1 MKTFFGLFK
10 SKQEHVEELMDAIK
24 ESAHIETPPEPIKKI
39 SKDFYR
45 VGWNQ
50 ADEMVTL
57 TLAPENG
64 YSTTLAIT
72 PDECE
77 RMIRMLRAAYPLED
91 HVVHTN

>member
-1 MKTFFGLFK
+1 MFGLFK
-10 SKQEHVEELMDAIK
+10 TKQEHVEELMDAIK
-24 ESAHIETPPEPIKKI
+24 ESADSVTQVEPPKKI

-57 TLAPENG
+57 TFAPENG

-72 PDECE
+72 PNECE
-77 RMIRMLRAAYPLED
+77 RMIRMLRAAYPVKE
-91 HVVHTN
+91 NENE